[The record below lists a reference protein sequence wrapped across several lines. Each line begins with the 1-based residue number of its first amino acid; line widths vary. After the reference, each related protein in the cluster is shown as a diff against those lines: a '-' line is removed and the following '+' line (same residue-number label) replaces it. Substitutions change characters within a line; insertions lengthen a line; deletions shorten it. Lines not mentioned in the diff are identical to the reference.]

1 MKHPSGPIIYVEDDI
16 DDRMIF
22 KEIVESFGISNK
34 LLFFDNGQQFLDFI
48 YSENVHPLLIICD
61 VNMPVMN
68 GFELRRAIMEDE
80 KLKRKSIPF
89 IFYTTSVNSKEIE
102 LAYELTV
109 QGYFK
114 KPGDMDEIR
123 STLKMIIDYWCVCK
137 HPNN

>member
-1 MKHPSGPIIYVEDDI
+1 MKNTLGPIIYVEDDI

-22 KEIVESFGISNK
+22 KEIVQSFGMNNK

-48 YSENVHPLLIICD
+48 YNENVQPLLIVCD
-61 VNMPVMN
+61 VNMPLMN
-68 GFELRRAIMEDE
+68 GFELRRKMLEDE

-89 IFYTTSVNSKEIE
+89 IFYTTSTSTKEID

-109 QGYFK
+109 QGYFR
-114 KPGDMDEIR
+114 KPADIVEIR
-123 STLKMIIDYWCVCK
+123 ATLKMIIDYWCVCK

>member
-1 MKHPSGPIIYVEDDI
+1 MKNTLGPIIYVEDDI

-22 KEIVESFGISNK
+22 KEVVQSFGMTNK
-34 LLFFDNGQQFLDFI
+34 LLLFESGQEFLDFI
-48 YSENVHPLLIICD
+48 YTSKVQPLLIVCD
-61 VNMPVMN
+61 INMPIMN
-68 GFELRRAIMEDE
+68 GFELRRTIMEDE

-89 IFYTTSVNSKEIE
+89 IFYTTGTNSREVE

-114 KPGDMDEIR
+114 KPADIYEIK